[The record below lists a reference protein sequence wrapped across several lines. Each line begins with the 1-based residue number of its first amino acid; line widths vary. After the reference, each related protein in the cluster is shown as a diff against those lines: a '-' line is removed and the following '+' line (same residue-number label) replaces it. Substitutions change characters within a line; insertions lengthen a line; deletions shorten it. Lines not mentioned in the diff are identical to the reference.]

1 MKKIFALIFA
11 LMLVFSTAFS
21 TTSMA
26 ISLTPIPSPLPLD
39 SETEQQIIEDRGWVD
54 IPYEDITIKYYGTL
68 SDGSMLIYT
77 SKKGTMSTANIV
89 ENVIGDYLYV
99 ASSPAALIKVYKN
112 NKFYN
117 IKEAYETDVI
127 NDSVLDEIA
136 QILKFE
142 RIGCTTELDNETE
155 FEIKREYMDYLKY
168 DLHIIDED
176 VPLVDIIVEYYG
188 TTSNQNMLVKCSS
201 KYMEYPVTT
210 TEEIIGKYIYTYTGN
225 HVLLYIGFSLRE
237 IKTEYET
244 GRITDAELDEI
255 AQTLNFKSAV
265 PEETTATENTNPTET
280 QNNSASSETKPASSN
295 SNTSVNN
302 TKNNGAIAT
311 GDNNTVMLIS
321 IFTVLTFATTVVL
334 VKRKRS

>member
-39 SETEQQIIEDRGWVD
+39 SETEQQIIEDRGWAD

-136 QILKFE
+136 QLFNFE
-142 RIGCTTELDNETE
+142 HIGCTTELDSEVEYKIKDAYLFNLMINHNITTDIPLTDIKVHYYKTLSDESMLVLCESKYLEYSTDICEETIGNYIYSYSGNHIVL
-155 FEIKREYMDYLKY
+155 FKHNSLDEIKFAY
-168 DLHIIDED
+168 DKNIIDD
-176 VPLVDIIVEYYG
+176 TV
-188 TTSNQNMLVKCSS
+188 
-201 KYMEYPVTT
+201 
-210 TEEIIGKYIYTYTGN
+210 
-225 HVLLYIGFSLRE
+225 
-237 IKTEYET
+237 
-244 GRITDAELDEI
+244 LDEI
-255 AQTLNFKSAV
+255 AQTLNFKSAIS
-265 PEETTATENTNPTET
+265 EETTATENTNPTET

-334 VKRKRS
+334 VKRKKS